1 MLIAIYI
8 LSSVLFCTGLFFVIS
23 SLLKVPSYRK
33 EKASGKVTKKAYWH
47 NRPTLLD
54 RLTDSLSRIIKL
66 PSALK
71 SSIEDALVSSG
82 KTETAEHFASG
93 LIVRSSP
100 LVILALIT
108 LLFSPVLGG
117 LVFLSSFI
125 IPLMGYEDIKKKT
138 ETKRRRIES
147 QLYGFVL
154 YIQKC
159 IKHNRDV
166 IYICESYPSTDA
178 VFLREMQKTTSD
190 MRSANVEAA
199 LSRLEKRIGSAL
211 LSDVTRGLVSVSRGD
226 ETQGYWQS
234 MEIKLRENERLI
246 LRTKANKLPS
256 KTRILSMVMLF
267 CFVAIYAVVLGTIVV
282 ESLMFLL

>member
-1 MLIAIYI
+1 MITLIYI
-8 LSSVLFCTGLFFVIS
+8 LSSALFCTGIYYILS
-23 SLLKVPSYRK
+23 SILKIPQFKK
-33 EKASGKVTKKAYWH
+33 EKASGKVINKAYRH
-47 NRPTLLD
+47 NRPGLLD
-54 RLTDSLSRIIKL
+54 KITDSLSGKIRL

-71 SSIEDALVSSG
+71 ASIEDALMSSG
-82 KTETAEHFASG
+82 KNESSEHFVSG
-93 LIVRSSP
+93 LIVKTSP
-100 LVILALIT
+100 LIILAIVT
-108 LLFSPVLGG
+108 LLFSPILGA
-117 LVFLSSFI
+117 LVFLASFI
-125 IPLMGYEDIKKKT
+125 IPLMGYEEIKKKT

-166 IYICESYPSTDA
+166 IYICESYPSTDSI
-178 VFLREMQKTTSD
+178 FSSEMIKTTSD
-190 MRSANVEAA
+190 MRSANVESA

-267 CFVAIYAVVLGTIVV
+267 CFVAIYAVVLGTIVI
-282 ESLMFLL
+282 ESLAFLL

>member
-1 MLIAIYI
+1 MLTVIYI
-8 LSSVLFCTGLFFVIS
+8 TSGVLFCTGLFFVLS
-23 SLLKVPSYRK
+23 SLFKIPLYRK
-33 EKASGKVTKKAYWH
+33 EKASEKVIKKAYMH
-47 NRPTLLD
+47 NRPTLFD
-54 RLTDSLSRIIKL
+54 RLTDSLSRGIKL

-71 SSIEDALVSSG
+71 TSIEDALMSSG
-82 KTETAEHFASG
+82 KNETAEHFASG
-93 LIVRSSP
+93 LLVRTSP

-108 LLFSPVLGG
+108 LLFSPIIAC
-117 LVFLSSFI
+117 LVFLASFI

-138 ETKRRRIES
+138 SNKRRRIES

-166 IYICESYPSTDA
+166 IHICENYPSTDEI
-178 VFLREMQKTTSD
+178 FSLEMQKTTSD

-256 KTRILSMVMLF
+256 KTRILSMAMLF

-282 ESLMFLL
+282 ESLMLLL

>member
-23 SLLKVPSYRK
+23 SLLKVPLYRK

-54 RLTDSLSRIIKL
+54 RLTDSLSRVIKL

-93 LIVRSSP
+93 LIVRTSP

-108 LLFSPVLGG
+108 LLFSPILGG

-154 YIQKC
+154 FIQKC

-178 VFLREMQKTTSD
+178 VFSHEMQKTTSD